1 MLTGRLYAAGRAAT
15 RQRCAP
21 DWASLLRLLAQIE
34 WDGDVVTGAVI
45 AGIGLAHM
53 GAGYAF
59 PRRLTFVVVVAMWLA
74 ATAGVDVVWALT
86 GWDPYGM
93 PRHEP
98 ECDPCVPA
106 SFGFLFVLAALPL
119 GWLGA
124 VVRRRAR

>member
-1 MLTGRLYAAGRAAT
+1 V
-15 RQRCAP
+15 
-21 DWASLLRLLAQIE
+21 LRLLAQIE

-45 AGIGLAHM
+45 AAAGSAHVA
-53 GAGYAF
+53 AGYAF
-59 PRRLTFVVVVAMWLA
+59 PRRRTFVVVLALWLA

-86 GWDPYGM
+86 GWDPYAM

-106 SFGFLFVLAALPL
+106 SFGFLFAPAALPL
-119 GWLGA
+119 VWLGA